1 MNAPR
6 ILHYPGSKW
15 SMADWII
22 EHMPPHQT
30 YLEPFFGSGAVFFN
44 KPPSP
49 LETINDIDGDVVNL
63 FRVIRDRPD
72 ELARLVYWT
81 PYSRQEYNASYDM
94 EGADDIERAR
104 RFLVRCWM
112 ARSGR
117 TYGSSGW
124 RNRYN
129 KIGTDPIK
137 QWNEL
142 PVKIKEIAERL
153 KSVQIEQQ
161 PAVELI
167 HRYNRDDVL
176 IYADPPYVLATRSG
190 RMYRHEMTDAD
201 HTELLEALDAH
212 PGPVL
217 LSGYDNPL
225 YNERLKHWRRDTK
238 QVKAE
243 GGKIR
248 ENRTEVLWMNPVAAE
263 SFGQKTL
270 F

>member
-1 MNAPR
+1 
-6 ILHYPGSKW
+6 
-15 SMADWII
+15 
-22 EHMPPHQT
+22 
-30 YLEPFFGSGAVFFN
+30 
-44 KPPSP
+44 
-49 LETINDIDGDVVNL
+49 
-63 FRVIRDRPD
+63 
-72 ELARLVYWT
+72 
-81 PYSRQEYNASYDM
+81 
-94 EGADDIERAR
+94 
-104 RFLVRCWM
+104 VRCWM

-129 KIGTDPIK
+129 KIGTDSIK

-167 HRYNRDDVL
+167 RRYNRDDVL

-190 RMYRHEMTDAD
+190 RMYKHEMGDDD
-201 HTELLEALDAH
+201 HAELLDVLDEH

-217 LSGYDNPL
+217 LSGYDNPM
-225 YNERLKHWRRDTK
+225 YNERLRHWHREERR
-238 QVKAE
+238 VAAE
-243 GGKIR
+243 AGQI
-248 ENRTEVLWMNPVAAE
+248 RTEVLWINPIAAE
-263 SFGQKTL
+263 SIGRQLTL